1 VCVRPQYLLE
11 KDALA
16 SLHESAREIALES
29 LSNEFYMRL
38 IFDLD
43 AVYYCKMNG
52 KGKFSPVVEICAYG
66 QLDEIKGA
74 KTTRSSWK
82 WFSDSQTF
90 YEYLTKAAGQCAA
103 VFVSADEG
111 ATEEAA
117 ERLSHLRFTPSVLVG
132 PPGTLNRVVRALD
145 QPNIY
150 FVPIG
155 IAADVVST
163 MVSFV
168 RARMKF
174 RESQEATLKPAS
186 LLSAVGDTG
195 FLCDSQTGRLDA
207 RSVASLFGLSLREL
221 AGLIGL
227 KYETVHKTPSS
238 PQAHHALLDYER
250 VARLLGLLGNDQEA
264 FRQWL
269 NRKNRDLDQRT
280 PLEAIR
286 EGYVAS
292 VADLVESALL
302 GEPR

>member
-1 VCVRPQYLLE
+1 
-11 KDALA
+11 
-16 SLHESAREIALES
+16 
-29 LSNEFYMRL
+29 
-38 IFDLD
+38 
-43 AVYYCKMNG
+43 
-52 KGKFSPVVEICAYG
+52 
-66 QLDEIKGA
+66 
-74 KTTRSSWK
+74 T
-82 WFSDSQTF
+82 
-90 YEYLTKAAGQCAA
+90 
-103 VFVSADEG
+103 
-111 ATEEAA
+111 
-117 ERLSHLRFTPSVLVG
+117 
-132 PPGTLNRVVRALD
+132 GTLNRVVRALD

-238 PQAHHALLDYER
+238 PQAHHAMLDYER

-269 NRKNRDLDQRT
+269 NRKNRD
-280 PLEAIR
+280 
-286 EGYVAS
+286 
-292 VADLVESALL
+292 
-302 GEPR
+302 